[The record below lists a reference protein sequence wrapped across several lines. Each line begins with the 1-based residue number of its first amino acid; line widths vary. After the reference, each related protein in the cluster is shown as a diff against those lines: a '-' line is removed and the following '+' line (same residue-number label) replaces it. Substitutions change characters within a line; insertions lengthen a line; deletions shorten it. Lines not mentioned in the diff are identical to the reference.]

1 MTALF
6 TSYVTERTYV
16 KAVVQLIH
24 IANGQWQYLEDLLNT

>member
-16 KAVVQLIH
+16 KAIVQLIH
-24 IANGQWQYLEDLLNT
+24 IANGQYLEDLLNT